1 DRSCLRCCRC
11 NHRPPTYGQ
20 HGLAVTEVTM
30 GKNLAKHAK
39 KFLKTVKPSTR
50 VPALKDSNQDGAAVD
65 GTNAQIKTFMINY
78 LHLEGYG
85 KLMQVITG
93 SSSFSDWSSGLQ
105 WIVSPGTGRNMWV
118 CHDCFRGMQT
128 ERYIRNEE
136 QAGLDDLIAFPD
148 RSGMKSEALQNSR

>member
-1 DRSCLRCCRC
+1 
-11 NHRPPTYGQ
+11 
-20 HGLAVTEVTM
+20 
-30 GKNLAKHAK
+30 HAK

-65 GTNAQIKTFMINY
+65 GTNAQIKTFMIDY

-85 KLMQVITG
+85 KLMQAITG

-105 WIVSPGTGRNMWV
+105 RIVSPGTGRNMWV

-128 ERYIRNEE
+128 GHRTVYQERRAGWPRRLDCLHGPFWHEE
-136 QAGLDDLIAFPD
+136 RGSSKLQMIKKQ
-148 RSGMKSEALQNSR
+148 RRMKSDLLCLSPAEIDHLDCKATA